1 MEQPEDLDRT
11 TAGHTPDGP
20 GEENGSAFR
29 VDIHG
34 NATGPV
40 IAGHHNVVVDA
51 HHGSTV
57 TLLME
62 GRRPRP
68 VRRDRVALLPGRRRP
83 PLGRERELA
92 ALADALAA
100 GGPVQLWGPAGVGK
114 STLLRHA
121 ARTLP
126 PGPDGVLYLSA
137 AHRETG
143 DLAQE
148 IFEACYDTTGY
159 LPSATE
165 LRRLMTG
172 VRVTVYVD
180 GAGGDADRLR
190 ELMDA
195 APDATF
201 VFAGRNRALL
211 GEGTSLGLKGLETAA
226 AQALLESELG
236 SRLAGH
242 ERAAAE
248 LCAAAAGAPLLLLRA
263 AALAREDGTGGLVL
277 PRPGTTAELL
287 PLLLDQLDAEPLRVL
302 GLLAT
307 LGEADLAPDHI
318 GALAGVPDPSA
329 VCGRLAGLGLLA
341 ATDTGYRCAADA
353 VGPLRQR
360 FPEPFP
366 AERLCVHL
374 AEWAALPDTPPARV
388 AEHAPALDAALDLAE
403 RAARPDLAVRV
414 ARAAAPALARALRF
428 DAWGRMLDRG
438 RTAAERAGDA
448 GSVAYFTHEQGVRS
462 MVTGRRV
469 VAGVLLAEAVVLWRQ
484 LGDQQG
490 ADAAAGAQQFAPP
503 APADGGASA
512 PGDLGP
518 GDGANT
524 PSPDGVADP
533 GPGTDPGTTASSPD
547 AGLSTD
553 PGTTAHAS
561 TTDPGT
567 TAHAPTTDPGTTAHA
582 PTTDPGTATGP
593 GTTGHSPAP
602 DPGTT
607 AHSPA
612 PDAGPVPD
620 AGSAAHGSVPDG
632 GLSSGSQT
640 GASGHPGSHDGGFVH
655 QPGGSG
661 PVPDASGTA
670 VPPPAGGESAGLAGS
685 TAGGTQAGATAGG
698 AAAAGGASVATTVM
712 TVLAVAGA
720 LAIGGVALKNHQ
732 ESQER
737 EATPTV
743 TDLARGRS
751 TPSPAATGLA
761 GTWQDSRGG
770 MYTFREAGPG
780 VYTVTGRSMCGEVL
794 TTRFTQRGSGYYATQ
809 PLYDVNGGSCGRRLG
824 YVDTTITI
832 LPGGSTARLVTAL
845 PSDAGQVRCYSCG
858 SSTLTRR
865 S

>member
-20 GEENGSAFR
+20 GDGNGPAFR

-172 VRVTVYVD
+172 VRITVYVD

-236 SRLAGH
+236 SRLTGH

-307 LGEADLAPDHI
+307 LGEADLAPGHI
-318 GALAGVPDPSA
+318 GALAGVPDASA

-341 ATDTGYRCAADA
+341 ATDTGYRCTADA

-366 AERLCVHL
+366 AERLCGHL

-388 AEHAPALDAALDLAE
+388 AEHAAALDAALDLAE
-403 RAARPDLAVRV
+403 RAGRPDLAVRV

-438 RTAAERAGDA
+438 RAAAERAGDA

-462 MVTGRRV
+462 LVTGRRV

-533 GPGTDPGTTASSPD
+533 GPATDPGTTASSPD

-553 PGTTAHAS
+553 PGTTAHS
-561 TTDPGT
+561 
-567 TAHAPTTDPGTTAHA
+567 PTTDPGITAHA
-582 PTTDPGTATGP
+582 PTTDPGTAAGP

-602 DPGTT
+602 DPGAT

-612 PDAGPVPD
+612 PDAGTAPD
-620 AGSAAHGSVPDG
+620 AGSATHGSVPDG
-632 GLSSGSQT
+632 GLSSGSQS
-640 GASGHPGSHDGGFVH
+640 GASGHPVSHDGGFAH
-655 QPGGSG
+655 QPGGGSG

-685 TAGGTQAGATAGG
+685 TAGGTQAGA
-698 AAAAGGASVATTVM
+698 AAAGGASVATTVM
-712 TVLAVAGA
+712 TVLAVAA
-720 LAIGGVALKNHQ
+720 AVTIGGVALKNHQ

-751 TPSPAATGLA
+751 TPSPSATGLA

-809 PLYDVNGGSCGRRLG
+809 PLYDVSGGSCGRRLG

-845 PSDAGQVRCYSCG
+845 PSGAGQVRCYSCG

>member
-226 AQALLESELG
+226 GQALLESELG

-341 ATDTGYRCAADA
+341 ATDTGYRCTADT

-414 ARAAAPALARALRF
+414 ARATAPALARALRF

-462 MVTGRRV
+462 LVTGRRV

-503 APADGGASA
+503 APADGGAA
-512 PGDLGP
+512 TPGDLGP

-533 GPGTDPGTTASSPD
+533 GPATDPGTTASSPD

-567 TAHAPTTDPGTTAHA
+567 TAHAPTTDPGT
-582 PTTDPGTATGP
+582 ATGP

-602 DPGTT
+602 DPGAT
-607 AHSPA
+607 AHPPA

-661 PVPDASGTA
+661 PVPDASSTA

-732 ESQER
+732 ESRER

-751 TPSPAATGLA
+751 TPSPSATGLA

-794 TTRFTQRGSGYYATQ
+794 TTRFTQRGSSYYATQ

>member
-172 VRVTVYVD
+172 VRITVYVD

-287 PLLLDQLDAEPLRVL
+287 PLLLDQLDSEPLRVL

-307 LGEADLAPDHI
+307 LGEADLAPGHI

-341 ATDTGYRCAADA
+341 ATDTGYRCTADA

-360 FPEPFP
+360 FPAPFP

-403 RAARPDLAVRV
+403 GAGRPDLAVRV

-438 RTAAERAGDA
+438 RAAAERAGDA

-462 MVTGRRV
+462 LVTGRRV

-533 GPGTDPGTTASSPD
+533 GPATDPGTTASSPD

-553 PGTTAHAS
+553 PGTTAHA
-561 TTDPGT
+561 
-567 TAHAPTTDPGTTAHA
+567 PTTDPGTTAHA
-582 PTTDPGTATGP
+582 PATDPGTAAGP

-602 DPGTT
+602 DPGAT

-612 PDAGPVPD
+612 PDTGTAPD

-632 GLSSGSQT
+632 GLSSGSQS
-640 GASGHPGSHDGGFVH
+640 GASGHPVSHDGGFAH
-655 QPGGSG
+655 QPGGGSG

-685 TAGGTQAGATAGG
+685 TAGGTQAGAAAGG
-698 AAAAGGASVATTVM
+698 AATAGGASVATTVM
-712 TVLAVAGA
+712 TVLAVAA
-720 LAIGGVALKNHQ
+720 AVTIGGVALKNHQ

>member
-20 GEENGSAFR
+20 GDGNGPAFR

-172 VRVTVYVD
+172 VRITVYVD

-307 LGEADLAPDHI
+307 LGEADLAPGHI
-318 GALAGVPDPSA
+318 GALAGVPDASA

-341 ATDTGYRCAADA
+341 ATDTGYRCTADA

-366 AERLCVHL
+366 AERLCGHL

-388 AEHAPALDAALDLAE
+388 AEHAAALDAALDLAE
-403 RAARPDLAVRV
+403 RAGRPDLAVRV

-438 RTAAERAGDA
+438 RAAAERAGDA

-462 MVTGRRV
+462 LVTGRRV
-469 VAGVLLAEAVVLWRQ
+469 VAGVLLA
-484 LGDQQG
+484 
-490 ADAAAGAQQFAPP
+490 
-503 APADGGASA
+503 
-512 PGDLGP
+512 
-518 GDGANT
+518 
-524 PSPDGVADP
+524 
-533 GPGTDPGTTASSPD
+533 
-547 AGLSTD
+547 
-553 PGTTAHAS
+553 
-561 TTDPGT
+561 
-567 TAHAPTTDPGTTAHA
+567 
-582 PTTDPGTATGP
+582 
-593 GTTGHSPAP
+593 
-602 DPGTT
+602 
-607 AHSPA
+607 
-612 PDAGPVPD
+612 
-620 AGSAAHGSVPDG
+620 
-632 GLSSGSQT
+632 
-640 GASGHPGSHDGGFVH
+640 
-655 QPGGSG
+655 
-661 PVPDASGTA
+661 
-670 VPPPAGGESAGLAGS
+670 
-685 TAGGTQAGATAGG
+685 
-698 AAAAGGASVATTVM
+698 
-712 TVLAVAGA
+712 
-720 LAIGGVALKNHQ
+720 
-732 ESQER
+732 
-737 EATPTV
+737 
-743 TDLARGRS
+743 
-751 TPSPAATGLA
+751 
-761 GTWQDSRGG
+761 
-770 MYTFREAGPG
+770 
-780 VYTVTGRSMCGEVL
+780 
-794 TTRFTQRGSGYYATQ
+794 
-809 PLYDVNGGSCGRRLG
+809 
-824 YVDTTITI
+824 
-832 LPGGSTARLVTAL
+832 
-845 PSDAGQVRCYSCG
+845 
-858 SSTLTRR
+858 
-865 S
+865 

>member
-414 ARAAAPALARALRF
+414 ARATAPALARALRF

-462 MVTGRRV
+462 LVTGRRV

-503 APADGGASA
+503 APADGGAA
-512 PGDLGP
+512 TPGDLGP

-533 GPGTDPGTTASSPD
+533 GPATDPGTTASSPD
-547 AGLSTD
+547 AGLS
-553 PGTTAHAS
+553 
-561 TTDPGT
+561 
-567 TAHAPTTDPGTTAHA
+567 TDPGTTAHA

-602 DPGTT
+602 DPCAT
-607 AHSPA
+607 AHPPA

-640 GASGHPGSHDGGFVH
+640 GASGHPGSHDGGFAH

-661 PVPDASGTA
+661 PVPDTSSTA